1 VTEET
6 VDIDRERRH
15 LRDGRA
21 YNEFKRQA
29 EIPLLFAALLF
40 IPILAAPYIFTL
52 PNDIRNILTFMA
64 WLIWASFVA
73 EYIVLFTLAPHR
85 WTMVKTH
92 LLDLLIIVLP
102 FLRPLR
108 AARSARLLR
117 LLVISG
123 RIGVAFRSIR
133 TRDGFR
139 NFLLAVC
146 FVIAVGGLL
155 TYAFEHNHEGSNIN
169 SLPDAIWW
177 AIVTSTTVG
186 YGDFA
191 PVSNEGRAVATVLM
205 VVGIGLLGVITA
217 SIAAL
222 FVGGDDQ
229 DQMQMLHDRLD
240 RIEQL
245 IAEQKAAAP
254 QTTLPNEIVHET
266 NLHKSQVQNNQ
277 HS

>member
-1 VTEET
+1 MSAPTTENNP
-6 VDIDRERRH
+6 ERRH

-21 YNEFKRQA
+21 YDEFKKQA

-40 IPILAAPYIFTL
+40 IPILAAPYIWTL
-52 PNDIRNILTFMA
+52 PNNIDNMLTFMA
-64 WLIWASFVA
+64 WLIWAIFVI
-73 EYIVLFTLAPHR
+73 EYIVLFTLAPNR
-85 WTMVKTH
+85 WVMVKTH
-92 LLDLLIIVLP
+92 VLDLLIIVLP

-117 LLVISG
+117 LVVISG
-123 RIGVAFRSIR
+123 RIGVAFKSIR
-133 TRDGFR
+133 SREGFR

-146 FVIAVGGLL
+146 IVIAVGGILI
-155 TYAFEHNHEGSNIN
+155 YAFEHNNEGSNIT

-191 PVSNEGRAVATVLM
+191 PVTVEGRAIATVLM

-222 FVGGDDQ
+222 FVGVDEE
-229 DQMQMLHDRLD
+229 DQMKLLHDRLD
-240 RIEQL
+240 RIERL
-245 IAEQKAAAP
+245 IEQQGVGGIHSPAAVEES
-254 QTTLPNEIVHET
+254 QTSHNAH
-266 NLHKSQVQNNQ
+266 NNRLEAGG
-277 HS
+277 